1 MIFGIHDKAPN
12 VIIWLRLV
20 IHQRKSWIC
29 IMTYV
34 KKILIFE
41 VNKVI
46 CRFLYKDNKIKRN
59 DEYLMLILGFWNP

>member
-1 MIFGIHDKAPN
+1 
-12 VIIWLRLV
+12 
-20 IHQRKSWIC
+20 
-29 IMTYV
+29 MTYV

-59 DEYLMLILGFWNP
+59 DEYLMLILGF